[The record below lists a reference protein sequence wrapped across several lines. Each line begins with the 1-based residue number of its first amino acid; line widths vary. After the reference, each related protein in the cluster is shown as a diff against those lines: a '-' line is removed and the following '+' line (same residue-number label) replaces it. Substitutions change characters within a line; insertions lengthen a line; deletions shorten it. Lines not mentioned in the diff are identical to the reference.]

1 MSRKACATS
10 RPTRSWRVTVIALC
24 LVLLAALTHASW
36 NISAK
41 FAAESRHFVWL
52 FSAGSVLVYG
62 PIAIVVLIAG
72 PHFSSR
78 HWLALAAT
86 SVLHL
91 LYSLA
96 LQRGY
101 RLSDLSVVYP
111 IARGTGPL
119 VSFIGAALLLG
130 EVPTA
135 QSIGGLVLIVG
146 GILLVAGLVGHHE
159 RAPGVGVFY
168 GLLTGLLIAAYTL
181 NDGYAVK
188 VLVISPFVIDFT
200 GNLFR
205 MLVLAPRAWNDRRRV
220 AREARVYRK
229 PVIMVSVLGPLGYI
243 LVLFAMRM
251 APISHVAPAR
261 ELSTLVGA
269 WFGSR
274 LLRESSGPWRIA
286 GALLIVA
293 GVVCLAL
300 S

>member
-1 MSRKACATS
+1 MTTA
-10 RPTRSWRVTVIALC
+10 ALC

-62 PIAIVVLIAG
+62 PVVIGVLLVER
-72 PHFSSR
+72 PQFEMR
-78 HWLALAAT
+78 HWLALCAT

-91 LYSLA
+91 LYSLS
-96 LQRGY
+96 LQAGY
-101 RLSDLSVVYP
+101 RKSDLSVVYP

-119 VSFIGAALLLG
+119 LSFIGAGLLLG
-130 EVPTA
+130 EVPTV
-135 QSIGGLVLIVG
+135 QSIVGLLLIVG

-168 GLLTGLLIAAYTL
+168 GVLTGVLIAAYTL
-181 NDGYAVK
+181 NDGWAVK
-188 VLVISPFVIDFT
+188 VLLISPFVVDFT

-205 MLVLAPRAWNDRRRV
+205 MLVLAPRAWADRRRV

-229 PVIMVSVLGPLGYI
+229 PVIIVSVLGPLGYI
-243 LVLFAMRM
+243 LVLFAMRL
-251 APISHVAPAR
+251 APVSHVAPAR

-274 LLRESSGPWRIA
+274 MLQESSGPWRIA
-286 GALLIVA
+286 GAVLIVA
-293 GVVCLAL
+293 GVISLAL
-300 S
+300 PS

>member
-1 MSRKACATS
+1 MTLF
-10 RPTRSWRVTVIALC
+10 ALC
-24 LVLLAALTHASW
+24 LVLLAAVTHASW

-62 PIAIVVLIAG
+62 PIVIGILLVEQPQFGA
-72 PHFSSR
+72 R
-78 HWLALAAT
+78 HWLSLAAT

-91 LYSLA
+91 LYSLS
-96 LQRGY
+96 LQKGY

-119 VSFIGAALLLG
+119 LSFIGAAILLG
-130 EVPTA
+130 ESPTA
-135 QSIGGLVLIVG
+135 QSVLGLLLIVA
-146 GILLVAGLVGHHE
+146 GILLVAGLIGHHE
-159 RAPGVGVFY
+159 RAPGVGVLY
-168 GLLTGLLIAAYTL
+168 GLMTGVLIAAYTL
-181 NDGYAVK
+181 NDGWAVK
-188 VLVISPFVIDFT
+188 VLLISPFVIDFT

-205 MLVLAPRAWNDRRRV
+205 MLVLAPRAWREREQV
-220 AREARVYRK
+220 ALEARVYRR
-229 PVIMVSVLGPLGYI
+229 PVIIVSVLGPLGYI
-243 LVLFAMRM
+243 LVLFAMRL
-251 APISHVAPAR
+251 APVSHVAPAR

-286 GALLIVA
+286 GAALIVA
-293 GVVCLAL
+293 GVICLAWT

>member
-1 MSRKACATS
+1 MTLF
-10 RPTRSWRVTVIALC
+10 ALC
-24 LVLLAALTHASW
+24 LVLLAAVTHACW

-52 FSAGSVLVYG
+52 FSAGSVLIYG
-62 PIAIVVLIAG
+62 PIVIGVVLVEQ
-72 PHFSSR
+72 PQFELR
-78 HWLALAAT
+78 HWLTLAAT

-91 LYSLA
+91 LYSIS

-119 VSFIGAALLLG
+119 LSFIGAAILLG
-130 EVPTA
+130 ETPTP
-135 QSIGGLVLIVG
+135 QSVLGLLFIVC

-159 RAPGVGVFY
+159 RAPGVGVMY
-168 GLLTGLLIAAYTL
+168 GLMTGVLIAAYTL
-181 NDGYAVK
+181 NDGWAVK
-188 VLVISPFVIDFT
+188 VLLISPFVVDFT

-205 MLVLAPRAWNDRRRV
+205 MLVLAPRAWRDR
-220 AREARVYRK
+220 AQLALEARQYRK
-229 PVIMVSVLGPLGYI
+229 PIIVVSVLGPLGYI
-243 LVLFAMRM
+243 LVLFAMRL
-251 APISHVAPAR
+251 APVSHVAPAR

-286 GALLIVA
+286 GAALIVA
-293 GVVCLAL
+293 GVVSL
-300 S
+300 SWPSTG

>member
-1 MSRKACATS
+1 MT
-10 RPTRSWRVTVIALC
+10 ALA
-24 LVLLAALTHASW
+24 LAFVLLAAVTHASW
-36 NISAK
+36 NIYAK
-41 FAAESRHFVWL
+41 YAAASRHFVWL

-62 PIAIVVLIAG
+62 PVVAAVVFVER
-72 PHFSSR
+72 PVFETR

-91 LYSLA
+91 LYSIS
-96 LQRGY
+96 LQTGY
-101 RLSDLSVVYP
+101 RHSDLSVVYP

-119 VSFIGAALLLG
+119 LSFVGAAMLLG

-135 QSIGGLVLIVG
+135 QSVAGMLLIVA

-159 RAPGVGVFY
+159 RAPAVGVFY
-168 GLLTGLLIAAYTL
+168 GLTTGILIAAYTL
-181 NDGYAVK
+181 NDGWAVK
-188 VLVISPFVIDFT
+188 VLLISPFVIDFT

-205 MLVLAPRAWNDRRRV
+205 MLVLAPRAWRDRAEV

-229 PVIMVSVLGPLGYI
+229 PVIVVSVLGPLGYI
-243 LVLFAMRM
+243 LVLFAMRL

-286 GALLIVA
+286 GAVLIVA
-293 GVVCLAL
+293 GVISLAMPA
-300 S
+300 

>member
-1 MSRKACATS
+1 MT
-10 RPTRSWRVTVIALC
+10 WLALSF
-24 LVLLAALTHASW
+24 VLLAAVTHATW

-41 FAAESRHFVWL
+41 FAADSRHFVWL

-62 PIAIVVLIAG
+62 PVVAAVVYVERPVFEL
-72 PHFSSR
+72 R

-91 LYSLA
+91 GYSIS

-101 RLSDLSVVYP
+101 RVSDLSVVYP

-119 VSFIGAALLLG
+119 LSFIGAAMLLG

-135 QSIGGLVLIVG
+135 QAIIGLVLIVA

-159 RAPGVGVFY
+159 RAPGIGVAY
-168 GLLTGLLIAAYTL
+168 GLLTGMLIAAYTL

-188 VLVISPFVIDFT
+188 ILLISPFVIDFT

-205 MLVLAPRAWNDRRRV
+205 MTVLAPRAWRDRSRV
-220 AREARVYRK
+220 AMEARVYRK
-229 PVIMVSVLGPLGYI
+229 PVMVVSVLGPLGYI
-243 LVLFAMRM
+243 LVLFAMRL

-274 LLRESSGPWRIA
+274 MLRESSGPWRIA
-286 GALLIVA
+286 GAALIVA
-293 GVVCLAL
+293 GVVSLVL
-300 S
+300 P